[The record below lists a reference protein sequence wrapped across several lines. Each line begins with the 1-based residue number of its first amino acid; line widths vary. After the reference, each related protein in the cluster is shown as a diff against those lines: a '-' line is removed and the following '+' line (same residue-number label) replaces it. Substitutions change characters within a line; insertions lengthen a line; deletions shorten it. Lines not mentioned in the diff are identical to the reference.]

1 MKKTKDNLVLKKIA
15 ALFTLQMFAEAY
27 HATGGMV
34 DPATGSTAEYTP
46 GTPANNYTDAEGLS
60 VEMKTFY
67 TKELVRKAS
76 PKLVHEQFGKSAP
89 IPARNGDRAEFRVR
103 KSLPKALTPLVE
115 GVTPAPG
122 NMTIYPVYA
131 EVYQFGSW
139 LGYTDKVSLTAIDP
153 IISEMTLALSEQSGL
168 TNDTVVREIING
180 GTNVYF
186 AKKNNGSANAEEV
199 AGRHQIDSTCI
210 ITVQDVFKMAAILRA
225 KNAPTKD
232 GYYVAI
238 AHPYVLYDLQMSA
251 PDGLWKDVMSY
262 AKPENMLKGET
273 GEIGGVRFVST
284 SEAKI
289 FKGASFG
296 AHASL
301 TAKAAAKKGDIEVT
315 VNQALVPDELL
326 FRWVRIGDEIY
337 QIESNTADTI
347 TLDRGLEAAV
357 DAGATLSQG
366 EGGAGNTGV
375 FSTLFIAGN
384 EAYGVVDIGGKGVE
398 FFAKPLGSGNDP
410 INQRGTV
417 GWKCYKGAVILHEE
431 YLLRYESGSTMSD
444 LAQAN

>member
-1 MKKTKDNLVLKKIA
+1 MKKEKTIIA
-15 ALFTLQMFAEAY
+15 AMLAATFCVQHFAAEY
-27 HATGGMV
+27 HGTGGMV
-34 DPATGSTAEYTP
+34 NPDTGSTAAYNP
-46 GTPANNYTDAEGLS
+46 GTAANGYTDSEGLS
-60 VEMKTFY
+60 IEMKTFY
-67 TKELVRKAS
+67 TKELIRKAS

-89 IPARNGDRAEFRVR
+89 IPARQGDRAEFRIR

-115 GVTPAPG
+115 GVTPEPG
-122 NMTIYPVYA
+122 NMTIYPLYA

-153 IISEMTLALSEQSGL
+153 IIAEMTLALSEQSGL

-186 AKKNNGSANAEEV
+186 AKKNNGSANAEVVE
-199 AGRHQIDSTCI
+199 RRNQLDETCI
-210 ITVQDVFKMAAILRA
+210 LTVQDVFKMAAILRA
-225 KNAPTKD
+225 NNAPTKD
-232 GYYVAI
+232 GFFVAI

-251 PDGLWKDVMSY
+251 PDNMWKDVMSY

-289 FKGASFG
+289 FKGANFG
-296 AHASL
+296 AYAKL
-301 TAKAAAKKGDIEVT
+301 TAKEKAEKGDFVVK
-315 VNQALVPDELL
+315 VNETLKANELI
-326 FRWVRIGDEIY
+326 FRWVRIGNELY
-337 QIESNTADTI
+337 QIEENTADSI
-347 TLDRGLEAAV
+347 FLDRALDAEVA
-357 DAGATLSQG
+357 AGADITQG
-366 EGGAGNTGV
+366 EGGAENSAV

-384 EAYGVVDIGGKGVE
+384 EAYGVVDLGGQGVE

-417 GWKCYKGAVILHEE
+417 GWKCYKGAVILHDE
-431 YLLRYESGSTMSD
+431 YLIRYESGSSMST